1 MANNEASNYDPAVIR
16 AVREYLQQDPDYQRT
31 FQQLARKP
39 DLLPPGDLLTDPWQ
53 AFTLQDAYLERPP
66 IEYIAAGLFTLPSL
80 NIVYGAPGTLK
91 SFVLA
96 DLAVCVAAG
105 KLWLPPAPWQPTGK
119 GIETKPA
126 PIIWLDF
133 DNGERRT
140 HERFGSLARARD
152 LPEITPIFYYSM
164 PMPWLDATKP
174 ESITQMITRAKEKQA
189 ELIVIDNLGLISGGA
204 DENSASMIG
213 VMSQLRQLAEGTGA
227 AVVLIHHK
235 RKGNGFIGRAGDTSR
250 GHSSIEAAID
260 LGLLVEREEGSD
272 TITMKSTK
280 TRGQDVY
287 PFSGAFT
294 YETNPN
300 QPSQLWKAIFYGLP
314 VIDTNSTA
322 AIEKAILE
330 ALGGESM
337 NQTEIVKT
345 VKETCTAGENRIID
359 MIKRLQNTKKIKAAA
374 GPHNSRIYDLV

>member
-1 MANNEASNYDPAVIR
+1 MANNEASNFDPKVVKAVK
-16 AVREYLQQDPDYQRT
+16 EYLQQDPDYQRT

-39 DLLPPGDLLTDPWQ
+39 DLLPPGDIQTDPWQ

-66 IEYIAAGLFTLPSL
+66 AEYIAAGLFTLPSL

-96 DLAVCVAAG
+96 DLAVCIAAG

-133 DNGERRT
+133 DNGEMRT
-140 HERFGSLARARD
+140 HERFGALARARD
-152 LPEITPIFYYSM
+152 LPAITPIFYYSM

-174 ESITQMITRAKEKQA
+174 ESITQMITRAKEKQTG
-189 ELIVIDNLGLISGGA
+189 LIVIDNLGLISGGA
-204 DENSASMIG
+204 DENSASMISI
-213 VMSQLRQLAEGTGA
+213 MSQLRQLAEGTGA
-227 AVVLIHHK
+227 AVVVIHHQ
-235 RKGNGFIGRAGDTSR
+235 RKGNGFKGRAGDTLR

-330 ALGGESM
+330 ALAGESM
-337 NQTEIVKT
+337 NQTEIVKA

>member
-1 MANNEASNYDPAVIR
+1 MANNEASNFDPKVIR
-16 AVREYLQQDPDYQRT
+16 AANEYLQQDPDYQRT
-31 FQQLARKP
+31 FQLLVRKP
-39 DLLPPGDLLTDPWQ
+39 DLLPPVDIQTDPWQ

-66 IEYIAAGLFTLPSL
+66 VEYIAAGLFTLPSL

-105 KLWLPPAPWQPTGK
+105 QLWLPPAPWQPTGK

-140 HERFGSLARARD
+140 HERFGALARARD
-152 LPEITPIFYYSM
+152 LPAITPIFYYSM

-174 ESITQMITRAKEKQA
+174 ESITQMITRAKEKQTG
-189 ELIVIDNLGLISGGA
+189 LIVIDNLGLISGGA
-204 DENSASMIG
+204 DENSASMISI
-213 VMSQLRQLAEGTGA
+213 MSQLRQLAEGTGA
-227 AVVLIHHK
+227 AVVVIHHQ
-235 RKGNGFIGRAGDTSR
+235 RKGNGFKGRAGDTLR

-337 NQTEIVKT
+337 NQTEIVKA

>member
-1 MANNEASNYDPAVIR
+1 
-16 AVREYLQQDPDYQRT
+16 
-31 FQQLARKP
+31 
-39 DLLPPGDLLTDPWQ
+39 
-53 AFTLQDAYLERPP
+53 
-66 IEYIAAGLFTLPSL
+66 
-80 NIVYGAPGTLK
+80 
-91 SFVLA
+91 
-96 DLAVCVAAG
+96 
-105 KLWLPPAPWQPTGK
+105 
-119 GIETKPA
+119 
-126 PIIWLDF
+126 
-133 DNGERRT
+133 
-140 HERFGSLARARD
+140 
-152 LPEITPIFYYSM
+152 
-164 PMPWLDATKP
+164 
-174 ESITQMITRAKEKQA
+174 MITRAKEKQTG
-189 ELIVIDNLGLISGGA
+189 LIVIDNLGLISGGA
-204 DENSASMIG
+204 DENSASMISI
-213 VMSQLRQLAEGTGA
+213 MSQLRQLAEGTGA
-227 AVVLIHHK
+227 AVVVIHHQ
-235 RKGNGFIGRAGDTSR
+235 RKGNGFKGRAGDTLR

-330 ALGGESM
+330 ALAGESM
-337 NQTEIVKT
+337 NQTEIVKA

>member
-1 MANNEASNYDPAVIR
+1 MANNETSNFDPKVVKAVK
-16 AVREYLQQDPDYQRT
+16 EYLQQDPDYQRT

-39 DLLPPGDLLTDPWQ
+39 DLLPPGDIQTDPWQ

-66 IEYIAAGLFTLPSL
+66 AEYIAAGLFTLPSL

-96 DLAVCVAAG
+96 DLAVCIAAG

-133 DNGERRT
+133 DNGEMRT
-140 HERFGSLARARD
+140 HERFGALARARD
-152 LPEITPIFYYSM
+152 LPAITPIFYYSM

-174 ESITQMITRAKEKQA
+174 ESITQMITRAKEKQTG
-189 ELIVIDNLGLISGGA
+189 LIVIDNLGLISGGA
-204 DENSASMIG
+204 DENSASMISI
-213 VMSQLRQLAEGTGA
+213 MSQLRQLAEGTGA
-227 AVVLIHHK
+227 AVVVIHHQ
-235 RKGNGFIGRAGDTSR
+235 RKGNGFKGRAGDTLR

-272 TITMKSTK
+272 TITMQSTK

-330 ALGGESM
+330 ALAGESM
-337 NQTEIVKT
+337 NQTEIVKA

>member
-1 MANNEASNYDPAVIR
+1 MANNEASNFDPKVVKAVK
-16 AVREYLQQDPDYQRT
+16 EYLQQDPDYQRT

-39 DLLPPGDLLTDPWQ
+39 DLLPPGDIQTDPWQ

-66 IEYIAAGLFTLPSL
+66 AEYIAAGLFTLPSL

-105 KLWLPPAPWQPTGK
+105 QLWLPPAPWQPTGK

-133 DNGERRT
+133 DNGEMRT
-140 HERFGSLARARD
+140 HERFGALARARD
-152 LPEITPIFYYSM
+152 LPAITPIFYYSM

-174 ESITQMITRAKEKQA
+174 ESITQMITRAKEKQTG
-189 ELIVIDNLGLISGGA
+189 LIVIDNLGLISGGA
-204 DENSASMIG
+204 DENSASMISI
-213 VMSQLRQLAEGTGA
+213 MSQLRQLAEGTGA
-227 AVVLIHHK
+227 AVVVIHHQ
-235 RKGNGFIGRAGDTSR
+235 RKGNGFKGRAGDTLR

-330 ALGGESM
+330 ALAGESM
-337 NQTEIVKT
+337 NQTEIVKA